1 MKSPELPKADRPLE
15 LSLIFL
21 FFIHGIA
28 MLATLGLLLPGMPGG
43 SNADVAVRMHYV
55 AEHPFIWHL
64 GWLTWQLAA
73 LYFGAVP
80 CFVSGLLICAAPKV
94 IPDDVSD
101 AQLSGVAGSLA

>member
-1 MKSPELPKADRPLE
+1 MGPIGA
-15 LSLIFL
+15 I
-21 FFIHGIA
+21 
-28 MLATLGLLLPGMPGG
+28 LAGLGATYLLNAG
-43 SNADVAVRMHYV
+43 S
-55 AEHPFIWHL
+55 
-64 GWLTWQLAA
+64 TWQLAA